1 MPEAYQ
7 VLFMF
12 CGLRVELRMHTSVY
26 AVYALGCPLSVIFQV
41 AIANKIM

>member
-12 CGLRVELRMHTSVY
+12 CGVVVVLHMHTSVY
-26 AVYALGCPLSVIFQV
+26 AVFARGCPLSITCQV
-41 AIANKIM
+41 AMVNIIM